1 MLSLFQATKPQFNQV
16 FIQVRTATK
25 KAAGSRTSMKD
36 SAGRRLGPK
45 KYDGQKVK
53 PGEIIMRQ
61 RGTKIYPGDYVGIGK
76 DHTLFALEPG
86 FVRYYLDPF
95 HPRKKFV
102 GVSLKE
108 DVKLPIPHF
117 EPTPRRFGHI
127 LLDNKKAAM
136 KEENSLSRKEYL
148 AKDKILE
155 KHKERLERR
164 TRMGDEFRSFLK
176 DNINIEAADET
187 ISSQYLLRLRMLLRN
202 GFLLNDAQFYSK
214 QYLLTE
220 ADLQSKRDQWSTGEL
235 NDYKDKINT
244 TCTKLNENVSFDN
257 KLHLIKYIPLEERE
271 KVKTDLLSKL
281 KEEPVATSKK
291 IRDRTIPVSSY
302 FSISE
307 ENKLKQRVTSL
318 LKAEGRKGKEL

>member
-1 MLSLFQATKPQFNQV
+1 MLSLFRATKPQFHQV
-16 FIQVRTATK
+16 FIQIRTATK

-136 KEENSLSRKEYL
+136 KEESSLSRKEYL
-148 AKDKILE
+148 AKDNILE

-164 TRMGDEFRSFLK
+164 TRMIDEFKSLLK
-176 DNINIEAADET
+176 DKIKVETADEN
-187 ISSQYLLRLRMLLRN
+187 ISSKYLLRWRMLLRN
-202 GFLLNDAQFYSK
+202 GFLLNDAQFYAK
-214 QYLLTE
+214 QYLMAE
-220 ADLQSKRDQWSTGEL
+220 VSLQSKREQWSTEQL
-235 NDYKDKINT
+235 DDYKKKINII
-244 TCTKLNENVSFDN
+244 CTNLNENVSFDN
-257 KLHLIKYIPLEERE
+257 KLKLIKSIPLEEKE
-271 KVKTDLLSKL
+271 KVKADLLLKL
-281 KEEPVATSKK
+281 KEEPVVTSKK
-291 IRDRTIPVSSY
+291 IRDSTIPVSSY
-302 FSISE
+302 FTLSE
-307 ENKLKQRVTSL
+307 ENKLQQKAISL
-318 LKAEGRKGKEL
+318 LKTEGKRGKEL